1 MGVFILRVEE
11 AEVLADV
18 EGLVVTLELLLGEY
32 VLELVDGLDD
42 TLDELLLG
50 EYVLTLDEE
59 LEREGLIEVDGL
71 EDVLLEL
78 EPPLV

>member
-1 MGVFILRVEE
+1 MSVNRVEE
-11 AEVLADV
+11 TEVLADI
-18 EGLVVTLELLLGEY
+18 EGLVVTLELLLCEY

-42 TLDELLLG
+42 TFNELLLV
-50 EYVLTLDEE
+50 EYVLTLDGE
-59 LEREGLIEVDGL
+59 LEREELIWVDCL

>member
-1 MGVFILRVEE
+1 MSVNRVEE
-11 AEVLADV
+11 TEVLADI
-18 EGLVVTLELLLGEY
+18 EGLVVTLELLLCEY

-42 TLDELLLG
+42 TFNELLLV
-50 EYVLTLDEE
+50 EYVLTLDGE
-59 LEREGLIEVDGL
+59 LEREELILVDCL